1 MPWSTRSRGHVRS
14 ARSQQQ
20 VWPRLSAREGRSW
33 GATADLRVL
42 AAGGRDRSAAAL
54 AAHREFWRR
63 AGGGGE
69 RALEQGGSSAA
80 GRTETARAE
89 SSGGALGEER
99 EQGGFAGGWEGWI
112 AGGWE
117 EVAAG
122 GWEGGGRWRLW
133 GEGRKETGSIP
144 FWNNGNPNPSRS
156 WEIYL

>member
-80 GRTETARAE
+80 GRTETARWGRRG
-89 SSGGALGEER
+89 SR
-99 EQGGFAGGWEGWI
+99 AGSP
-112 AGGWE
+112 
-117 EVAAG
+117 AAG
-122 GWEGGGRWRLW
+122 RVGSPAAGRRWWPAAGKVEGGG
-133 GEGRKETGSIP
+133 GCGGRVERKLALYHFGIMETLTLAGVGRYIYDR
-144 FWNNGNPNPSRS
+144 NS
-156 WEIYL
+156 WA